1 MLWST
6 MSRNIS
12 HEELI
17 HAESIIEKQHDCDV
31 SINKLVQVLL
41 ECFIINMLIS
51 SLVVIILKCLASLT

>member
-1 MLWST
+1 MLRST

-17 HAESIIEKQHDCDV
+17 HPKSIIEKQHDCDV
-31 SINKLVQVLL
+31 SINKLVEVLL

-51 SLVVIILKCLASLT
+51 SLVVRILKCLASLT